1 MDNKNNN
8 YTAGYV
14 TMPIEE
20 YNRLLDKANFIFRA
34 LRVRKVWDH
43 HLAIEI
49 DKELMYPI
57 IETLYNSSFWTEEY
71 ELIEFENL
79 YISDI
84 RIADAPT
91 EDKPE

>member
-20 YNRLLDKANFIFRA
+20 YNRLMDKANFIYRA

-43 HLAIEI
+43 HIAIEM
-49 DKELMYPI
+49 DKELMYPVLKK
-57 IETLYNSSFWTEEY
+57 LYKDSFWAEEGT
-71 ELIEFENL
+71 LISFENL

-84 RIADAPT
+84 RIADVET
-91 EDKPE
+91 KEE